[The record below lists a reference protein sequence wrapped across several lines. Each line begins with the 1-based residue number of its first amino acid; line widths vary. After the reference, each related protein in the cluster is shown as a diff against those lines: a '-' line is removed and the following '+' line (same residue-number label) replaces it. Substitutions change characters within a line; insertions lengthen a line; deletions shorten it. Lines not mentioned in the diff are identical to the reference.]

1 MTGRLIT
8 FEGGDGAGKSTQTAR
23 LADWLGGRGIPVIC
37 TREPG
42 GTTEAEAIRGL
53 LVSGESD
60 WDPLTE
66 AMLHYAARR
75 EHAEKRIRPALA
87 AGTWVL
93 SDRFFDSTVA
103 YQCCGQGV
111 APEDEAVLRRLAIGA
126 LRPDLTLLLD
136 IPVETGRDRARER
149 RKSRYEEM
157 NDELHLR
164 VRAGFLEIARREPG
178 RVAVIDAGK
187 DPDRVAAAVQAI
199 VAERFGLS

>member
-8 FEGGDGAGKSTQTAR
+8 FEGGDGAGKSTQIAR
-23 LADWLGGRGIPVIC
+23 LADWLGGLDVPVLC

-60 WDPLTE
+60 WDALTE

-75 EHAEKRIRPALA
+75 EHTEKRIRPALA

-103 YQCCGQGV
+103 YQCYGQGV

-136 IPVETGRDRARER
+136 LAVETGRDRARGR
-149 RKSRYEEM
+149 QKSRYEEM

-164 VRAGFLEIARREPG
+164 VRAGFLEIARREPE

-187 DPDRVAAAVQAI
+187 DPDSVAAAVQAV
-199 VAERFGLS
+199 VAGRFGLL

>member
-8 FEGGDGAGKSTQTAR
+8 FEGGDGAGKSTQIAR
-23 LADWLGGRGIPVIC
+23 LADWLGGLDVPVVC

-42 GTTEAEAIRGL
+42 GTTEAEAIRRL

-60 WDPLTE
+60 WDALTE

-103 YQCCGQGV
+103 YQCYGQGV
-111 APEDEAVLRRLAIGA
+111 APEDEAALRRLAIGA

-136 IPVETGRDRARER
+136 LPVETGRDRARGR
-149 RKSRYEEM
+149 QKSRYEEM

-164 VRAGFLEIARREPG
+164 VRAGFLEIARREPE

-187 DPDRVAAAVQAI
+187 DPDSVAAAVETV
-199 VAERFGLS
+199 VAGRFGLP

>member
-8 FEGGDGAGKSTQTAR
+8 FEGGDGAGKSTQIAR
-23 LADWLGGRGIPVIC
+23 LADWLGGLDVPVLC

-60 WDPLTE
+60 WDALTE

-103 YQCCGQGV
+103 YQCYGQGV

-136 IPVETGRDRARER
+136 LPVETGRDRARGR
-149 RKSRYEEM
+149 QKSRYEEM

-164 VRAGFLEIARREPG
+164 VRAGFLEIARREPE

-187 DPDRVAAAVQAI
+187 DPDGVAAAVQAV
-199 VAERFGLS
+199 VAGRFGLS

>member
-8 FEGGDGAGKSTQTAR
+8 FEGGDGAGKSTQIAR
-23 LADWLGGRGIPVIC
+23 LADWLEERNIQVVC

-66 AMLHYAARR
+66 AMLHHAARR

-103 YQCCGQGV
+103 YQCYGQGV

-136 IPVETGRDRARER
+136 IPVETGRDRARDR

-178 RVAVIDAGK
+178 RVAVIDAGRE
-187 DPDRVAAAVQAI
+187 PDGVAAAVQAI

>member
-8 FEGGDGAGKSTQTAR
+8 FEGGDGAGKSTQIAR
-23 LADWLGGRGIPVIC
+23 LAGWLGEHGIQVVR

-42 GTTEAEAIRGL
+42 GTTEAEAIREL

-60 WDPLTE
+60 WDSLTE

-75 EHAEKRIRPALA
+75 EHVEKRIRPALA

-103 YQCCGQGV
+103 YQCYGQGV
-111 APEDEAVLRRLAIGA
+111 APDDEAILRRLAIGA

-164 VRAGFLEIARREPG
+164 VRAGFLEIARREPE
-178 RVAVIDAGK
+178 RVAVINAGK
-187 DPDRVAAAVQAI
+187 DPDGVAAAVRTV

>member
-8 FEGGDGAGKSTQTAR
+8 FEGGDGAGKSTQIAR
-23 LADWLGGRGIPVIC
+23 LADWLGGLDVPVVC

-60 WDPLTE
+60 WDALTE

-75 EHAEKRIRPALA
+75 EHTEKRIRPALA

-103 YQCCGQGV
+103 YQCYGQGV

-136 IPVETGRDRARER
+136 LPVETGRDRARGR
-149 RKSRYEEM
+149 QKSRYEEM

-164 VRAGFLEIARREPG
+164 VRAGFLEIARREPE

-187 DPDRVAAAVQAI
+187 DPDSVAAAVQAV
-199 VAERFGLS
+199 VAGRFGLS

>member
-8 FEGGDGAGKSTQTAR
+8 FEGGDGAGKSTQIAR
-23 LADWLGGRGIPVIC
+23 LADWLGGLDVPVVC

-60 WDPLTE
+60 WDALTE

-103 YQCCGQGV
+103 YQCYGQGV

-136 IPVETGRDRARER
+136 LPVETGRDRARGR
-149 RKSRYEEM
+149 QKSRYEEM

-164 VRAGFLEIARREPG
+164 VRAGFLEIARREPE
-178 RVAVIDAGK
+178 RVAVIDAGT
-187 DPDRVAAAVQAI
+187 DSDSVAAAVQAV
-199 VAERFGLS
+199 VAGRFGLS

>member
-8 FEGGDGAGKSTQTAR
+8 FEGGDGAGKSTQAGR
-23 LADWLGGRGIPVIC
+23 LADWLEEHGIQVIR

-53 LVSGESD
+53 LVAGARD

-103 YQCCGQGV
+103 YQCYGQGV
-111 APEDEAVLRRLAIGA
+111 APEDEAVLRRLAIGG

-136 IPVETGRDRARER
+136 LPVETGRDRARER
-149 RKSRYEEM
+149 QKSRYEEM

-164 VRAGFLEIARREPG
+164 VRAGFLEIARRETQ
-178 RVAVIDAGK
+178 RVAVVDAAQ
-187 DPDRVAAAVQAI
+187 DPDSVAAAVQAV
-199 VAERFGLS
+199 VAAHFGLS

>member
-8 FEGGDGAGKSTQTAR
+8 FEGGDGAGKSTQIAR
-23 LADWLGGRGIPVIC
+23 LADWLGGLDVPVVC

-42 GTTEAEAIRGL
+42 GTTEAEAIRRL

-60 WDPLTE
+60 WDALTE

-103 YQCCGQGV
+103 YQCYGQGV
-111 APEDEAVLRRLAIGA
+111 APEDEAALRRLAIGA

-136 IPVETGRDRARER
+136 LPVETGRERARER
-149 RKSRYEEM
+149 QKSRYEEM
-157 NDELHLR
+157 SDELHLR
-164 VRAGFLEIARREPG
+164 VRAGFLEIARREPE
-178 RVAVIDAGK
+178 RVAFIDAGK
-187 DPDRVAAAVQAI
+187 DPDSVAAAVQAV
-199 VAERFGLS
+199 VAGRFGLS

>member
-8 FEGGDGAGKSTQTAR
+8 FEGGDGAGKSTQIAR
-23 LADWLGGRGIPVIC
+23 LADWLGGLDVPVVC

-60 WDPLTE
+60 WDALTE

-103 YQCCGQGV
+103 YQCYGQGV

-136 IPVETGRDRARER
+136 LPVETGRDRARGR
-149 RKSRYEEM
+149 QKSRYEEM

-164 VRAGFLEIARREPG
+164 VRAGFLEIARREPE

-187 DPDRVAAAVQAI
+187 DTDSVAAAVQAV
-199 VAERFGLS
+199 VAGRFGLS

>member
-8 FEGGDGAGKSTQTAR
+8 FEGGDGAGKSTQIAR
-23 LADWLGGRGIPVIC
+23 LADWLGGLDVPVLC

-42 GTTEAEAIRGL
+42 GTMEAEAIRGL

-60 WDPLTE
+60 WDALTE

-75 EHAEKRIRPALA
+75 EHTEKRIRPALA

-103 YQCCGQGV
+103 YQCYGQGV
-111 APEDEAVLRRLAIGA
+111 APEDEAVLRRLAVGA

-136 IPVETGRDRARER
+136 LPVETGRDRARGR
-149 RKSRYEEM
+149 QKSRYEEM

-164 VRAGFLEIARREPG
+164 VRAGFLEIARREPE

-187 DPDRVAAAVQAI
+187 DPDSVAAAVQAV
-199 VAERFGLS
+199 VAGRFGLS

>member
-8 FEGGDGAGKSTQTAR
+8 FEGGDGAGKSTQIAR
-23 LADWLGGRGIPVIC
+23 LADWLGRLDVPVVC

-60 WDPLTE
+60 WDALTE

-103 YQCCGQGV
+103 YQCYGQGV

-136 IPVETGRDRARER
+136 LPVETGRERARER
-149 RKSRYEEM
+149 QKSRYEEM

-164 VRAGFLEIARREPG
+164 VRAGFLEIARREPE
-178 RVAVIDAGK
+178 RVAIIDAGK
-187 DPDRVAAAVQAI
+187 DPDSVAAAVQAV
-199 VAERFGLS
+199 VAGRFGLS

>member
-8 FEGGDGAGKSTQTAR
+8 FEGGDGAGKSTQIAR
-23 LADWLGGRGIPVIC
+23 LADWLGGLDVPVVC

-42 GTTEAEAIRGL
+42 GTTEAEAIRRL

-60 WDPLTE
+60 WDALTE

-103 YQCCGQGV
+103 YQCYGQGV

-126 LRPDLTLLLD
+126 LQPDLTLLLD
-136 IPVETGRDRARER
+136 LPVETGRDRARER
-149 RKSRYEEM
+149 QKSRYEEM

-187 DPDRVAAAVQAI
+187 DPDSVAAAVQAV
-199 VAERFGLS
+199 VAGRFGLS

>member
-8 FEGGDGAGKSTQTAR
+8 FEGGDGAGKSTQIAR
-23 LADWLGGRGIPVIC
+23 LADWLGGLDVPVLC

-60 WDPLTE
+60 WDALTE

-103 YQCCGQGV
+103 YQCYGQGV

-136 IPVETGRDRARER
+136 LPVETGRDRARGR
-149 RKSRYEEM
+149 QKSRYEEM

-164 VRAGFLEIARREPG
+164 VRAGFLEIARREPE

-187 DPDRVAAAVQAI
+187 DPDSVAAAVQAV
-199 VAERFGLS
+199 VAGRFGLS

>member
-8 FEGGDGAGKSTQTAR
+8 FEGGDGAGKSTQIVR
-23 LADWLGGRGIPVIC
+23 LADWLGGLDVPVVC

-60 WDPLTE
+60 WDALTE

-103 YQCCGQGV
+103 YQCYGQGV

-136 IPVETGRDRARER
+136 LPVETGRDRARGR
-149 RKSRYEEM
+149 QKSRYEEM

-164 VRAGFLEIARREPG
+164 VRAGFLEIARREPE

-187 DPDRVAAAVQAI
+187 DPDSVAAAVQAV
-199 VAERFGLS
+199 VAGRFGLS

>member
-1 MTGRLIT
+1 VTGRLIT
-8 FEGGDGAGKSTQTAR
+8 FEGGDGAGKSTQIAR
-23 LADWLGGRGIPVIC
+23 LADWLGGLDVPVVC

-60 WDPLTE
+60 WDALTE

-103 YQCCGQGV
+103 YQCYGQGV

-136 IPVETGRDRARER
+136 LPVETGRDRARGR
-149 RKSRYEEM
+149 QKSRYEEM

-164 VRAGFLEIARREPG
+164 VRAGFLEIARREPE

-187 DPDRVAAAVQAI
+187 DPDSVAAAVQAV
-199 VAERFGLS
+199 VAGRFGLS

>member
-8 FEGGDGAGKSTQTAR
+8 FEGGDGAGKSTQIAL
-23 LADWLGGRGIPVIC
+23 LADWLGGRGIPAIR

-42 GTTEAEAIRGL
+42 GTTEAEAVRGL

-103 YQCCGQGV
+103 YQCYGQGV

-126 LRPDLTLLLD
+126 LQPDLTLLLD
-136 IPVETGRDRARER
+136 IPVETGRERARER
-149 RKSRYEEM
+149 QKSRYEEM

-187 DPDRVAAAVQAI
+187 DPDSVAAAVQAI